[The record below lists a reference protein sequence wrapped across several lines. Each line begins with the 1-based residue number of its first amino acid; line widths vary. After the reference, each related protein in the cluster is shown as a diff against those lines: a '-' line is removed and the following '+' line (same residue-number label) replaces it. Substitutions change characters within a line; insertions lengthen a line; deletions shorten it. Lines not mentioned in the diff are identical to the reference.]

1 MQTCAEEAKRRLHV
15 ADSMLTLATL
25 PKDAKALPAEAQG
38 VFLAAYNKDFAMRC
52 QEGHAEK
59 AAWRV
64 VGTKWPDLAP
74 KE

>member
-1 MQTCAEEAKRRLHV
+1 
-15 ADSMLTLATL
+15 MLTLATL
-25 PKDAKALPAEAQG
+25 PKDAKALPPEAQQA
-38 VFLAAYNKDFAMRC
+38 FLAAYNKDFAQRC

-64 VGTKWPDLAP
+64 VGSRWPELAP

>member
-1 MQTCAEEAKRRLHV
+1 
-15 ADSMLTLATL
+15 MLTLATL
-25 PKDAKALPAEAQG
+25 PKDAKALPPEAQQA
-38 VFLAAYNKDFAMRC
+38 FLDAYNKDFAWRC

-64 VGTKWPDLAP
+64 VGAKWPDLVP